1 MTSSNLEWELL
12 RWETV
17 PTLRAHSVRPLC
29 HIVFFKGERGLLI
42 GGSLP
47 HNMKDWK
54 LFPTCKACESKRTEY
69 CAKYEKSDK
78 Q

>member
-1 MTSSNLEWELL
+1 MVDDKFKPRMGTPQMGNS
-12 RWETV
+12 
-17 PTLRAHSVRPLC
+17 AHSARPLC

-54 LFPTCKACESKRTEY
+54 LFPMCKACESKRTEY